1 LIGSKIP
8 VKDIGLGFG
17 EIVLDLINK
26 VSRTKIEELKEE
38 LKKKLMK

>member
-26 VSRTKIEELKEE
+26 IIRTKIEEPKLE
-38 LKKKLMK
+38 LKGKLMR